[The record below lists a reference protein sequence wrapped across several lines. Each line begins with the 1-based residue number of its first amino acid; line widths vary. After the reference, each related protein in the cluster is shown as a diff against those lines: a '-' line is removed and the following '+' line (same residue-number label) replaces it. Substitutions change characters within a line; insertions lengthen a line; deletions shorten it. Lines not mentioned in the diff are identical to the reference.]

1 MTADDITRIVK
12 NALEELKAV
21 DVQVLD
27 VRGLTTITDTMII
40 ASGNSARQIRALS
53 DNVLKRARENGI
65 RPLGLEGQ
73 QESEWVLVDLGDVI
87 VHIMHPVTRAYYQLE
102 KLWQPQRQQASTT
115 P

>member
-1 MTADDITRIVK
+1 MTTDDITRIAK
-12 NALEELKAV
+12 NALDELKAV

-27 VRGLTTITDTMII
+27 VRGLTTVTDTMII

-53 DNVLKRARENGI
+53 DNVIRRAKEAGI

-87 VHIMHPVTRAYYQLE
+87 VHIMHPASRAYYQLE
-102 KLWQPQRQQASTT
+102 KLWQPRQRQATGN